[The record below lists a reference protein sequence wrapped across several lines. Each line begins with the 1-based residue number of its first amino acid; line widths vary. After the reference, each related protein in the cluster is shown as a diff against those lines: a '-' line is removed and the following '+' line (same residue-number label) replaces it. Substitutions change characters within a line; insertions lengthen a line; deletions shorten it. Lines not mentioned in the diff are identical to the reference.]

1 MFRLI
6 VHALTILHLGPGLAF
21 AVMAFGC
28 DGITPALGSAC
39 EGSSL
44 GLFLIIMVGTWLM
57 AGVVSWGGGCGGSDQ
72 ERGC

>member
-6 VHALTILHLGPGLAF
+6 VHALTILHLDPGLAF

-28 DGITPALGSAC
+28 DGITRALGRAC

-44 GLFLIIMVGTWLM
+44 GLFLFIMFGTWLM
-57 AGVVSWGGGCGGSDQ
+57 AGVVSWGML
-72 ERGC
+72 RRK